1 MEQRLSQG
9 WRWGSL
15 PLRICFRQQGLGSFS
30 LMFFVVFF
38 NLSCFLSCWP
48 EEQCMVLAAW
58 DGEMLPVAAWGLDG
72 HEWSWL
78 TELNGF
84 YWFLVFIAPRL
95 YDLCLLLN
103 RLSLDGPGFWI
114 QVAAVLELLTL
125 CNRLRLC
132 LVVSH
137 PLQCKFW
144 WARERLGLLPW
155 WLYGK
160 EGLPHVA
167 SLPLPQVKPTLAA
180 PPGSPSLDSG
190 HVRTRGQNRKRT
202 KTSCAVKN
210 SLDSH

>member
-1 MEQRLSQG
+1 
-9 WRWGSL
+9 
-15 PLRICFRQQGLGSFS
+15 
-30 LMFFVVFF
+30 MFFVVFF
-38 NLSCFLSCWP
+38 DLFCFLSCWP
-48 EEQCMVLAAW
+48 EEQCVVLAAW
-58 DGEMLPVAAWGLDG
+58 DGEMLPVAAWGLDD

-84 YWFLVFIAPRL
+84 YWYLVFIAPRL

-160 EGLPHVA
+160 QGLPHVA
-167 SLPLPQVKPTLAA
+167 PFLCHRSSQHWQRRRVHPVWTLDVSGQEDKTGRGQKLAA
-180 PPGSPSLDSG
+180 QLRIASTAINRQQAVWNFSANCKTGSL
-190 HVRTRGQNRKRT
+190 
-202 KTSCAVKN
+202 
-210 SLDSH
+210 